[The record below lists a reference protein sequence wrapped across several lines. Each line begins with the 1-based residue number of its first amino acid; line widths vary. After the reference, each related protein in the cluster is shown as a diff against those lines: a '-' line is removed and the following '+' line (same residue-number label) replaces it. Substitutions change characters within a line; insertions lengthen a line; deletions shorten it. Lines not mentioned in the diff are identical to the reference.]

1 MLVTGGDEPRHAG
14 DAAVHDLRVRGV
26 DERARRAASHLP
38 ARQRLAH
45 AHGVCFRHHR
55 HTAAAAAAA
64 TAEAAHTVT
73 RRAETLSECTNVSV
87 RTASR
92 FPCFACVVQQ
102 VPVLRLRGAAC
113 LQASPPAWCIRNKVE
128 ATRAPELHESGY
140 RICTYGLVDQVTVIG
155 APSGDW

>member
-1 MLVTGGDEPRHAG
+1 MTGGDEPRHAG

-64 TAEAAHTVT
+64 AIAEAAHTVT
-73 RRAETLSECTNVSV
+73 RRAETLSECTNVAV
-87 RTASR
+87 RTGSR
-92 FPCFACVVQQ
+92 FPCFVCVVQH
-102 VPVLRLRGAAC
+102 VSKLRRLRGAD
-113 LQASPPAWCIRNKVE
+113 
-128 ATRAPELHESGY
+128 ATKLNRRAHLN
-140 RICTYGLVDQVTVIG
+140 CMNQVIEFVHM
-155 APSGDW
+155 D